1 MLRPINRITLRVPF
15 GMITGFVA
23 VVITAVACR
32 PRPPLVFDEPAATPA
47 RDTATVF
54 AEARGAV
61 TAPSDQGAVRAV
73 PSPLP
78 PPRARRVAFVSGLK
92 HPESVLHDPAQDVYF
107 VSNIDGQ
114 SAMKDGRGFIAR
126 VRPDGSIETL
136 GWVAS
141 GKNDAALDAPKGMA
155 ITGDTLWVTDIDVV
169 RGFDRRTG
177 APIVTIDLA
186 PHGAVFL
193 NDLVA
198 APNGALYVTD
208 TQIKPDE
215 RGNVTHPG
223 ADRLFRIGPDRAVS
237 TALSS
242 DRFMRPNGIALDRRA
257 ERFLIVSFGGDT
269 IFAWKPGSGNIEVL
283 AAGPGQF
290 DGIEITNDER
300 VFITSQSTAS
310 LWELREGRLVEVI
323 VNLPG
328 AADLGYDAKRRR
340 LMVPLTGSNRV
351 EIYDIP

>member
-1 MLRPINRITLRVPF
+1 MTHQISIIAA
-15 GMITGFVA
+15 GMAI
-23 VVITAVACR
+23 VACA
-32 PRPPLVFDEPAATPA
+32 PRPPIVFDEPAARPGTP
-47 RDTATVF
+47 DSTPVV

-61 TAPSDQGAVRAV
+61 TEMSDERVVRAV
-73 PSPLP
+73 PEPP
-78 PPRARRVAFVSGLK
+78 APPRAHRVAVTGGLK
-92 HPESVLHDPAQDVYF
+92 QPESVLHDANQDVYF
-107 VSNIDGQ
+107 VSNIDGP

-126 VRPDGSIETL
+126 VRPDGSIEEL
-136 GWVAS
+136 GWIAS
-141 GKNDAALDAPKGMA
+141 GKNDVALNAPKGMA

-177 APIVTIDLA
+177 APIATIDLA
-186 PHGAVFL
+186 PAGAVFL

-215 RGNVTHPG
+215 RGNVAHPG

-237 TALSS
+237 TALTS
-242 DRFMRPNGIALDRRA
+242 DRFMRPNGIALDKRA

-269 IFAWKPGSGNIEVL
+269 IFAWKPGSGNIEAL

-290 DGIEITNDER
+290 DGIEITDDGR

-310 LWELREGRLVEVI
+310 LWQLRGDRLVEVI
-323 VNLPG
+323 LNLPG
-328 AADLGYDAKRRR
+328 AADLGYDGKRGR
-340 LMVPLTGSNRV
+340 LMVPLTGANRV
-351 EIYDIP
+351 EVYEIPTLHQTP

>member
-1 MLRPINRITLRVPF
+1 MRCQTIRIAAVMTL
-15 GMITGFVA
+15 I
-23 VVITAVACR
+23 ACA
-32 PRPPLVFDEPAATPA
+32 PRPPIVFDEPAA
-47 RDTATVF
+47 RDASPVV
-54 AEARGAV
+54 AEARGTV
-61 TAPSDQGAVRAV
+61 TAMADDRVVRAV
-73 PSPLP
+73 PPPAP
-78 PPRARRVAFVSGLK
+78 PPRARRVAFTGGLK

-107 VSNIDGQ
+107 VSNIDGP

-126 VRPDGSIETL
+126 VRPDGSIEEL

-141 GKNDAALDAPKGMA
+141 GKDDVALNAPKGMA

-177 APIVTIDLA
+177 APIATIDLA
-186 PHGAVFL
+186 PEGAVFL

-198 APNGALYVTD
+198 APNGALYATD

-223 ADRLFRIGPDRAVS
+223 TDRLFRIGPDRMA
-237 TALSS
+237 TIALST
-242 DRFMRPNGIALDRRA
+242 DRFIRPDGIALDKRA
-257 ERFLIVSFGGDT
+257 ERFLIVSYGGDT
-269 IFAWKPGSGNIEVL
+269 IFAWKPGSGNLEVL

-290 DGIEITNDER
+290 NGIEITDEGR

-310 LWELREGRLVEVI
+310 LWELRDDRLIEVI
-323 VNLPG
+323 LNLPG

-340 LMVPLTGSNRV
+340 IMVPLTGANRV
-351 EIYDIP
+351 EVYELP